1 MKQGMIKGL
10 LALVI
15 IAATVGAFFVG
26 KNLPADTQLEL
37 YSALRDTSAIVFGVM
52 GAWIAIIYPES
63 LSKIYRSPQRK
74 DAESEVKSVGR
85 LIKPMIV
92 AAVIVASTLIAQ
104 FVAPILRSF
113 DVLTP
118 IYSSIRGLSFSFLII
133 LLAVQLVT
141 ILEVMLVSFTF
152 RREVR
157 LRQAEDSFEK
167 GFMAG
172 KEKNKPNKK

>member
-15 IAATVGAFFVG
+15 IAAAVGAFYVG
-26 KNLPADTQLEL
+26 KNLSSNTQLEL

-63 LSKIYRSPQRK
+63 LSKIYRSSQRK

-92 AAVIVASTLIAQ
+92 AAVIVASALVAQ
-104 FVAPILRSF
+104 FSAPILKSIDLF
-113 DVLTP
+113 TP
-118 IYSSIRGLSFSFLII
+118 LYSTIRGLSFSFLIF
-133 LLAVQLVT
+133 LFGFQLVT
-141 ILEVMLVSFTF
+141 LLEVMLVTFFF
-152 RREVR
+152 RREMRVK
-157 LRQAEDSFEK
+157 QAEHSFER

-172 KEKNKPNKK
+172 KEEKNRGRK